1 MQKDNT
7 VKAVEQLDAM
17 VLDAVPYSVI
27 FAIVAIV
34 GTIVWNQIKKNLFNL
49 ISLIAKKKKPIWFA
63 RLRFPFI

>member
-17 VLDAVPYSVI
+17 VLDAVAYIVI

-34 GTIVWNQIKKNLFNL
+34 GTIVWNQIKKNLF
-49 ISLIAKKKKPIWFA
+49 
-63 RLRFPFI
+63 